1 MCAWYAL
8 RKRGP
13 KIEGAS
19 CVACEVASSTRG
31 PMMCLK
37 PSTSRYQSIAAN
49 TSGTVRPMWLRA
61 KAVAGLLDTP
71 GFASAGCRAGGK
83 ASGGGLRIDQHCAV
97 KVPSVAG
104 VELGTHLALFT
115 HFRSR

>member
-13 KIEGAS
+13 KIDGVS
-19 CVACEVASSTRG
+19 CVACELASSTRG

-37 PSTSRYQSIAAN
+37 PRTSRYQSIAAN

-61 KAVAGLLDTP
+61 RVLAGLLDTP
-71 GFASAGCRAGGK
+71 GFAAAGGGAGGK
-83 ASGGGLRIDQHCAV
+83 AGGGGLRIDQGRAV
-97 KVPSVAG
+97 EVPGVAR
-104 VELGTHLALFT
+104 VEPGAHHA
-115 HFRSR
+115 RI